1 MPPLT
6 SNTRSPEAAA
16 VCVPHDRRP
25 DCQAYASTIKSQVL
39 LKMDNL
45 AEAVNPPRGADLAP
59 EEGQET
65 ILVLLEQPP
74 PLQLGMDLRRV
85 ALAAP
90 RLFQHSFDA

>member
-1 MPPLT
+1 MTLT
-6 SNTRSPEAAA
+6 LAFTREPAGHAPRG
-16 VCVPHDRRP
+16 PHP
-25 DCQAYASTIKSQVL
+25 DCLAYASTTKSQVPN
-39 LKMDNL
+39 KAGNL
-45 AEAVNPPRGADLAP
+45 TEAVNPAAWGDLAP

-90 RLFQHSFDA
+90 SLFQHSFDA